1 MHFFIQSKRS
11 LRGTL
16 RTLRFKPYF
25 AFGSTPVPMKT
36 TLFSILTLFSSTS
49 LSFAQT
55 AAVTPI
61 PSLFQKIKE
70 FEKQEWQNDSV
81 SKQPLR
87 SQTEEKFA
95 REYNFYQQLNIQ
107 LQGINKTSLPFKEQL
122 NYELLQHDI
131 LDNLAGYNYKSYLN
145 PIISYEGFHTSLASQ
160 GNKILGSKKDADQY
174 ILMLQDVPRYVDEN
188 LQLMKTGLSLGIS
201 QPKVIISELQSTYQ
215 QHIVDSAEKSV
226 FWKPLLKKPFSMSD
240 NDWQDYQAQ
249 AKEIINRDV
258 ISSYRKIKAFF
269 ESEYLPKTRSAVGAS
284 VLPEGSAYYE
294 DRVRHYTTTS
304 LTSEEIFRIGLAEVV
319 RIQAEMDKVMKQV
332 EFKGNFK
339 EFIHFLRTDPK
350 FYPKTEG
357 ELLREASY
365 IAKQIDG
372 KLPTLFGKLPRQPYT
387 VTPMSQPASPP
398 GLYSRSGSSNYPG
411 TYLVNITNLSSRTL
425 YTLEALTLHESVP
438 GHHLQIALAR
448 ELDSMPDFRRNLYIN
463 AFGEG
468 WGLYA
473 EYLGHEMGFYKD
485 PYSLFGRLT
494 YDMWRAC
501 RLVIDVGLH
510 KKGWTKEQATNY
522 LADHTALSLVEVNT
536 EVNRYISWPAQALA
550 YKIGELKIREMRKKT
565 EDALKENFDVR
576 TFHDMILSNGSVT
589 LSLLEKITDRFI
601 EEKVKGER

>member
-1 MHFFIQSKRS
+1 MKNLVLTVICLLLS
-11 LRGTL
+11 L
-16 RTLRFKPYF
+16 
-25 AFGSTPVPMKT
+25 
-36 TLFSILTLFSSTS
+36 SILH
-49 LSFAQT
+49 AQT
-55 AAVTPI
+55 TAITPI
-61 PSLFQKIKE
+61 PALFQKIKD
-70 FEKQEWQNDSV
+70 FEKQEWQKDSI
-81 SKQPLR
+81 SKNPLR
-87 SQTEEKFA
+87 SQTEDKFA
-95 REYNFYQQLNIQ
+95 REYNFYQRLNSQ
-107 LQGINKTSLPFKEQL
+107 LQGIDKISLPFKEQI

-131 LDNLAGYNYKSYLN
+131 LDNMAAYQYKSYLN

-174 ILMLQDVPRYVDEN
+174 IVMLEDVPRYVDEN
-188 LQLMKTGLSLGIS
+188 LQLMKRGLSLGIS
-201 QPKVIISELQSTYQ
+201 QPKVIINELQSTYQ
-215 QHIVDSAEKSV
+215 QHIVDSVEKSV
-226 FWKPLLKKPFSMSD
+226 FWRPLLKKPFSLSEQ
-240 NDWQDYQAQ
+240 DWQAYQVK
-249 AKEIINRDV
+249 AKEIITEDV
-258 ISSYRKIKAFF
+258 ISSYRKIKVFF
-269 ESEYLPKTRSAVGAS
+269 ETEYLPKTRAAVGAS

-304 LTSEEIFRIGLAEVV
+304 LTSEEIYRIGLAEVD

-332 EFKGNFK
+332 GFKGTFK

-350 FYPKTEG
+350 FYPKSAA
-357 ELLREASY
+357 ELLKEASY

-372 KLPTLFGKLPRQPYT
+372 KLPSLFGRLPRQPYT
-387 VTPMSQPASPP
+387 VTPMSQPAAPP

-411 TYLVNITNLSSRTL
+411 TYLVNINNLSSRTL

-438 GHHLQIALAR
+438 GHHLQIALAQ
-448 ELDSMPDFRRNLYIN
+448 ELDSMPDFRKNLYIN

-468 WGLYA
+468 WGLYG

-510 KKGWTKEQATNY
+510 KKGWTKEQAISY
-522 LADHTALSLVEVNT
+522 LADRTALSLVEVNT
-536 EVNRYISWPAQALA
+536 EVNRYISWPGQALA

-576 TFHDMILSNGSVT
+576 AFHDMILSNGSVT
-589 LSLLEKITDRFI
+589 LSVLEKVTDRFI
-601 EEKVKGER
+601 EEKLKKVKAEN

>member
-1 MHFFIQSKRS
+1 MKALLPFVIS
-11 LRGTL
+11 LL
-16 RTLRFKPYF
+16 L
-25 AFGSTPVPMKT
+25 
-36 TLFSILTLFSSTS
+36 SSTY
-49 LSFAQT
+49 LFAQT
-55 AAVTPI
+55 ATFTPI
-61 PSLFQKIKE
+61 PGFFQKIKN
-70 FEKQEWQNDSV
+70 FEKQEWQRDSIN
-81 SKQPLR
+81 KKPLR
-87 SQTEEKFA
+87 SQTQDKFT
-95 REYNFYQQLNIQ
+95 REYKFYQQLNSQ
-107 LQGINKTSLPFKEQL
+107 LQGIDKALLPFKEQI

-131 LDNLAGYNYKSYLN
+131 LDNLAGYRYKSYLN
-145 PIISYEGFHTSLASQ
+145 PIISYEGFHTSLAYQ
-160 GNKILGSKKDADQY
+160 GNKILNSKKDADQY

-201 QPKVIISELQSTYQ
+201 QPKVIINELQSTYL
-215 QHIVDSAEKSV
+215 QHIVDKPEESV
-226 FWKPLLKKPFSMSD
+226 FWKPLLKKPISLSEE
-240 NDWQDYQAQ
+240 DWQAYQSR
-249 AKEIINRDV
+249 AKEIISKDV
-258 ISSYRKIKAFF
+258 INSYRKIKEFF
-269 ESEYLPKTRSAVGAS
+269 ETEYLPKTRSAVGAS
-284 VLPEGSAYYE
+284 VLPEGSAFYE

-304 LTSEEIFRIGLAEVV
+304 LTSEEIYSIGLKEVD
-319 RIQAEMDKVMKQV
+319 RIQTEMDKVMKQV
-332 EFKGNFK
+332 GFKGNFK
-339 EFIHFLRTDPK
+339 EFINFLRTDPK

-448 ELDSMPDFRRNLYIN
+448 ELDSMPDFRKNLYIN

-473 EYLGHEMGFYKD
+473 EFLGHEMGFYKD

-536 EVNRYISWPAQALA
+536 EVNRYISWPGQALA
-550 YKIGELKIREMRKKT
+550 YKIGELKILELRRRT
-565 EDALKENFDVR
+565 EAALKENFDVR

-589 LSLLEKITDRFI
+589 LSVLEKITDRFI
-601 EEKVKGER
+601 EEKLKKGKTEN